1 MNVITKNIIRFFII
15 VLIQSLVLNQIEPG
29 FGIHFML
36 QPLFIMLLPFE
47 LSVVW
52 MMIIAFVSGFVID
65 MLANTY
71 GLSACAMVL
80 IAFIRPYIFK
90 MFSPREGYDPL
101 KEPNISDM
109 GTNWFLTV
117 FSLLVAIHHFWYFLI
132 EIFRFSDL
140 LYIFQNV
147 ILSGITTILISVL
160 AQTFLIERAKGK

>member
-1 MNVITKNIIRFFII
+1 MNIITKNIIRFFII

-36 QPLFIMLLPFE
+36 QPLFVMLLPFE
-47 LSVVW
+47 LS
-52 MMIIAFVSGFVID
+52 IIWLMVLAFFAGFIID

-71 GLSACAMVL
+71 GLSASAMVMM
-80 IAFIRPYIFK
+80 AYARPIIFK
-90 MFSPREGYDPL
+90 AFSPREGYDPL

-132 EIFRFSDL
+132 EIFRFSDFL
-140 LYIFQNV
+140 FILQNV
-147 ILSGITTILISVL
+147 ILSGISTVLIALL
-160 AQTFLIERAKGK
+160 AQTFLIERTKGK

>member
-1 MNVITKNIIRFFII
+1 MNLITKNIVRFFVV
-15 VLIQSLVLNQIEPG
+15 VLIQSLVLNQIELG

-36 QPLFIMLLPFE
+36 QPLLIMMLPFE

-52 MMIIAFVSGFVID
+52 MMLFAFLSGFVMDIF
-65 MLANTY
+65 ANTY
-71 GLSACAMVL
+71 GLSASAM
-80 IAFIRPYIFK
+80 IMMAFARPSIFK

-132 EIFRFSDL
+132 EIFSFSDFL
-140 LYIFQNV
+140 FVLQNTV
-147 ILSGITTILISVL
+147 LSGFTTIVISLL
-160 AQTFLIERAKGK
+160 AQTFMIERAKTK